1 MLIRYTDFL
10 QEKGKEKRKGEKT
23 MKPELILAPSML
35 SADFK
40 NLEEDIKATEK
51 GGAAYLH
58 IDVMDGVFVPSIS
71 FGMPVMKSIRSAT
84 GQVFD
89 VHLMII
95 DPIRYI
101 KEFAACGADIITFHL
116 EAAEDP
122 QAVIDEIHKCGCK
135 AGISIKPKTPFEDVV
150 PYMDKVEMLLVM
162 TVEPGFGGQ
171 KMMPETLEKV
181 RAARRFV
188 TEKGLATDIQVD
200 GGVKYDNIHLPLEA
214 GANIFVVGSAVFGDN
229 TYGEAKRFS
238 EYLAQQS

>member
-1 MLIRYTDFL
+1 
-10 QEKGKEKRKGEKT
+10 
-23 MKPELILAPSML
+23 ML

-84 GQVFD
+84 GQIFD

-135 AGISIKPKTPFEDVV
+135 AGISIKPKTPFEDVA

-188 TEKGLATDIQVD
+188 TEKGLRQT
-200 GGVKYDNIHLPLEA
+200 
-214 GANIFVVGSAVFGDN
+214 SRSTAVSSMTTSTFLW
-229 TYGEAKRFS
+229 KPVPISSSSVPPFS
-238 EYLAQQS
+238 ETTPTERQSASVSTWHSSPEPMINR

>member
-1 MLIRYTDFL
+1 
-10 QEKGKEKRKGEKT
+10 

-40 NLEEDIKATEK
+40 NLSEEIKAVEK

-84 GQVFD
+84 NMVFD
-89 VHLMII
+89 AHLMII

-101 KEFAACGADIITFHL
+101 KEFAASGADLITFHL
-116 EAAEDP
+116 EAAQDP
-122 QAVIDEIHKCGCK
+122 QAVIDEIRNCGCK
-135 AGISIKPKTPFEDVV
+135 AGISIKPGTPFEDVI
-150 PYMDKVEMLLVM
+150 PYMDKVDMLLIM

-171 KMMPETLEKV
+171 KMMPETLDKV
-181 RAARRFV
+181 RAARAYV
-188 TEKGLATDIQVD
+188 TEKGLKTDIQVD
-200 GGVKYDNIHLPLEA
+200 GGVKYDNIRLPLEA
-214 GANIFVVGSAVFGDN
+214 GANIFVVGSAVFGAD

-238 EYLAQQS
+238 DFLAAQ